1 MKSLLVRIVESFLT
15 GIGIAHI
22 LLMLFEMFDVIDY
35 HICIKGPGE
44 CGIHEV
50 KL

>member
-1 MKSLLVRIVESFLT
+1 MKSLLVRIMEITLA

-22 LLMLFEMFDVIDY
+22 LFMLFGMFDVIDY

-50 KL
+50 NP

>member
-1 MKSLLVRIVESFLT
+1 MKSLLVRIMESTLT

-22 LLMLFEMFDVIDY
+22 LLMLFGMFGVIDY

-50 KL
+50 NP